1 MSRGISP
8 PAMVPVAIAVELV
21 PEVVLGI
28 PVASPVLRVPVAM
41 GRGGPGS
48 LALVLSVLGRGD
60 R

>member
-8 PAMVPVAIAVELV
+8 PATVPVAVAVELV
-21 PEVVLGI
+21 SQVILGI
-28 PVASPVLRVPVAM
+28 PVAPSVLRVPVAM

>member
-8 PAMVPVAIAVELV
+8 PATSTVAIKLV
-21 PEVVLGI
+21 SEIIILI
-28 PVASPVLRVPVAM
+28 SVAPPVLRVPVAVS
-41 GRGGPGS
+41 RGGPGS